1 MMSTIKWRKQMRYI
15 FFTLSM
21 FLLFTSVSFADVKRD
36 YVQYASNLTYSVE
49 KVRYYDEYGRPVPPP
64 PVYYDKYGRPVP
76 PPRPAPSYNVEVRP
90 APPPPPKHH
99 VDRRPAPPPSRPYVD
114 RRPAPPAP
122 TYNIEVRPAPP
133 PPPKR

>member
-1 MMSTIKWRKQMRYI
+1 MRYI
-15 FFTLSM
+15 FFTLTM
-21 FLLFTSVSFADVKRD
+21 FLLFTSVSFADVKSD

-49 KVRYYDEYGRPVPPP
+49 KVRYYDE
-64 PVYYDKYGRPVP
+64 YGRPVP

-122 TYNIEVRPAPP
+122 HIILR
-133 PPPKR
+133 

>member
-1 MMSTIKWRKQMRYI
+1 MMSTMKWRKQMRYI

-36 YVQYASNLTYSVE
+36 YIQYASNLTYSVE
-49 KVRYYDEYGRPVPPP
+49 KVRYYDEYGRPVPQP

-99 VDRRPAPPPSRPYVD
+99 VVVKPAPKPS
-114 RRPAPPAP
+114 
-122 TYNIEVRPAPP
+122 YNIEVRPAPP

>member
-1 MMSTIKWRKQMRYI
+1 MKHI
-15 FFTLSM
+15 FFTLIM
-21 FLLFTSVSFADVKRD
+21 FLLFTSVSFADVKSD

-49 KVRYYDEYGRPVPPP
+49 KVRYYDE
-64 PVYYDKYGRPVP
+64 YGRPVP

-99 VDRRPAPPPSRPYVD
+99 VDRRPAPP
-114 RRPAPPAP
+114 AP

>member
-1 MMSTIKWRKQMRYI
+1 MMSTMKWRKQMRYI

-21 FLLFTSVSFADVKRD
+21 FLLFTSVSFADVKSD
-36 YVQYASNLTYSVE
+36 YIQYASNLTYSVE
-49 KVRYYDEYGRPVPPP
+49 KVRYYDEYGRPVPQP

-99 VDRRPAPPPSRPYVD
+99 VVVKPAPKPS
-114 RRPAPPAP
+114 
-122 TYNIEVRPAPP
+122 YNIEVRPAPP

>member
-1 MMSTIKWRKQMRYI
+1 MMSTMKWRKQMRYI

-36 YVQYASNLTYSVE
+36 YVQYASNLAYSVE

-76 PPRPAPSYNVEVRP
+76 PPRPN
-90 APPPPPKHH
+90 H
-99 VDRRPAPPPSRPYVD
+99 VDRRPATPPPPPRPHVD
-114 RRPAPPAP
+114 RRPAQPAP

>member
-1 MMSTIKWRKQMRYI
+1 MMSTMKWRKQMRYI
-15 FFTLSM
+15 FFTLTM
-21 FLLFTSVSFADVKRD
+21 FLLFTSVSFADVKSD
-36 YVQYASNLTYSVE
+36 YIQYASNLTYSVE
-49 KVRYYDEYGRPVPPP
+49 KVRYYDEYGRPVPQP

-99 VDRRPAPPPSRPYVD
+99 VVVKPAPKPS
-114 RRPAPPAP
+114 
-122 TYNIEVRPAPP
+122 YNIEVRPAPP

>member
-1 MMSTIKWRKQMRYI
+1 MRYI

-21 FLLFTSVSFADVKRD
+21 FLLFTSVSFADVKSD
-36 YVQYASNLTYSVE
+36 YIQYASNLTYSVE
-49 KVRYYDEYGRPVPPP
+49 KVRYYDEYGRPVPQP

-90 APPPPPKHH
+90 ATPPPPPRPH
-99 VDRRPAPPPSRPYVD
+99 VDRRPAQ
-114 RRPAPPAP
+114 PAP

>member
-1 MMSTIKWRKQMRYI
+1 MRYI

-36 YVQYASNLTYSVE
+36 YIQYASNLTYSVE
-49 KVRYYDEYGRPVPPP
+49 KVRYYDEYGRPVPQPP
-64 PVYYDKYGRPVP
+64 IYYDKYGRPVP
-76 PPRPAPSYNVEVRP
+76 PPRPN
-90 APPPPPKHH
+90 H
-99 VDRRPAPPPSRPYVD
+99 VDRRPATPPPPPRPHVD
-114 RRPAPPAP
+114 RRPAQPAP

>member
-1 MMSTIKWRKQMRYI
+1 MMSTMKWRKQMRYI
-15 FFTLSM
+15 FFTLTM

-36 YVQYASNLTYSVE
+36 YVQYASNLAYSVK
-49 KVRYYDEYGRPVPPP
+49 KVRYYDEYGRPVPQP

-99 VDRRPAPPPSRPYVD
+99 VVVKPAPKPS
-114 RRPAPPAP
+114 
-122 TYNIEVRPAPP
+122 YNIEVRPAPP

>member
-1 MMSTIKWRKQMRYI
+1 MRYI

-21 FLLFTSVSFADVKRD
+21 FLLFTSVSFADVKND
-36 YVQYASNLTYSVE
+36 YVQYASNLAYSVE
-49 KVRYYDEYGRPVPPP
+49 KVRYYDEYGRPVPQP

-76 PPRPAPSYNVEVRP
+76 PPRPN
-90 APPPPPKHH
+90 H
-99 VDRRPAPPPSRPYVD
+99 VDRRPATPPPPPRPHVD
-114 RRPAPPAP
+114 RRPAQPAP

>member
-1 MMSTIKWRKQMRYI
+1 MRYI

-64 PVYYDKYGRPVP
+64 
-76 PPRPAPSYNVEVRP
+76 RPAPSYNVEVRP

-99 VDRRPAPPPSRPYVD
+99 VDRRPAPKPS
-114 RRPAPPAP
+114 
-122 TYNIEVRPAPP
+122 YNIEVRPAPP

>member
-1 MMSTIKWRKQMRYI
+1 MRYI

-49 KVRYYDEYGRPVPPP
+49 KVRYYDEYGRPVPQPP
-64 PVYYDKYGRPVP
+64 IYYDKYGRPVP
-76 PPRPAPSYNVEVRP
+76 PPRPN
-90 APPPPPKHH
+90 H

-122 TYNIEVRPAPP
+122 SYNIQIRPAPP

>member
-1 MMSTIKWRKQMRYI
+1 MRYI

-36 YVQYASNLTYSVE
+36 YVQYASNLTYSAE

-64 PVYYDKYGRPVP
+64 
-76 PPRPAPSYNVEVRP
+76 RPAHSYNVEVRP

>member
-1 MMSTIKWRKQMRYI
+1 MRYI

-90 APPPPPKHH
+90 APPPPPKHN
-99 VDRRPAPPPSRPYVD
+99 VVVKPAPKPS
-114 RRPAPPAP
+114 
-122 TYNIEVRPAPP
+122 YNIEVRPAPP

>member
-1 MMSTIKWRKQMRYI
+1 MRYI

-21 FLLFTSVSFADVKRD
+21 FLLFTSVSFADVKSD

-49 KVRYYDEYGRPVPPP
+49 KVRYYDEYGRPVPQP

-76 PPRPAPSYNVEVRP
+76 PPRPN
-90 APPPPPKHH
+90 H
-99 VDRRPAPPPSRPYVD
+99 VDRRPAQ
-114 RRPAPPAP
+114 PAP